1 MAVVCSQHPEAP
13 ALYECDGCK
22 RNLCSDCINSGHA
35 LLFCKVCGERALP
48 LAGAPVRA
56 AGSTQE
62 AKRLAAIRRP
72 YSLGQAFAY
81 PFRGLGIFLF
91 IAALLCKGGLE
102 VMVRYGTGCYRFI
115 FALAFWSLMIGL
127 QFKIVRST
135 ANGENELPDWPDYFS
150 WGERLHDI
158 LIYLIITFWQ
168 FGLAAIYAYAFRS
181 QIFTTQPNLVFW
193 ILFAVIVWL
202 GIAVGTLALG
212 SVGKFMPDD
221 VLRIDRHFR
230 AFRACGRD
238 AVIFTNLLFALGGSV
253 WLVRLGLT
261 QVPIVGTVIAGIL
274 GTYWLFVSA
283 HLSGLL
289 FRRHADAMAEI
300 YG

>member
-1 MAVVCSQHPEAP
+1 MAVVCAQHPGVP

-22 RNLCSDCINSGHA
+22 RNLCSDCISSGHA

-48 LAGAPVRA
+48 LEGAPARA
-56 AGSTQE
+56 GGSTQE
-62 AKRLAAIRRP
+62 VKRLAALRRP

-91 IAALLCKGGLE
+91 VAALACKGGLE
-102 VMVRYGTGCYRFI
+102 ILVRYGTGCYRFVL
-115 FALAFWSLMIGL
+115 ALGFWSLMIGL

-150 WGERLHDI
+150 WGERFHDI
-158 LIYLIITFWQ
+158 LVYLILMLWQ
-168 FGLAAIYAYAFRS
+168 FGPAALYAYLFRA
-181 QIFTTQPNLVFW
+181 QIFTTEPSLPFW
-193 ILFAVIVWL
+193 IGFAPLVWV
-202 GIAVGTLALG
+202 GIATGTLALG
-212 SVGKFMPDD
+212 SVGKFMPDN
-221 VLRIDRHFR
+221 VLRIDRHVL

-238 AVIFTNLLFALGGSV
+238 AVTFTNLLFGLGAAV
-253 WLVRLGLT
+253 WLTRLGLA
-261 QVPIVGTVIAGIL
+261 QVPIAGTIVAGIL

-289 FRRHADAMAEI
+289 FRRHFEAVAEI